1 MWVFVCMRSHE
12 ITAHMFGKR
21 SDVEDVAEPKR
32 LDMRM
37 KGSSGG
43 DKQERQSFEDD

>member
-1 MWVFVCMRSHE
+1 MWVFVCMRRHE
-12 ITAHMFGKR
+12 NTAHVFGKR
-21 SDVEDVAEPKR
+21 SDVEDMAELKR

-43 DKQERQSFEDD
+43 DIQERQSCEGD